1 MMKFLVENMTCGH
14 CVKAVSNAVQ
24 QADAQAQVAVDLAT
38 KSVEV
43 KSTLAVETVITLLAE
58 EGYPAQRAD

>member
-1 MMKFLVENMTCGH
+1 MKFLVENMTCGH